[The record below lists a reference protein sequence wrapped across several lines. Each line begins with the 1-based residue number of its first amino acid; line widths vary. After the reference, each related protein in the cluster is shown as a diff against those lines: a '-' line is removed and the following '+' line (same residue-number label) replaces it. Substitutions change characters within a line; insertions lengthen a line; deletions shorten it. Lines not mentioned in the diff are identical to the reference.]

1 MWFIPPIQSCFFT
14 SQPVIRPLPAAH
26 HGEVC
31 EDLSSYCGSAL
42 PQPVLYHFPI
52 LFATVLRDLA
62 SSYEKHSIAKLSST
76 PLWNLILQNVAL
88 LKVEFNSSYFSLI
101 ILYTN
106 MGIPP
111 SSKETIMNKQK
122 HLNLEARILIETM
135 LNEHHSF
142 KSIARELGKDCTTIS
157 KEIKARICF
166 EKTGALGRSFNDCRV
181 AFLHQC
187 SLQKFCQHCAY
198 SNNKPCWTCGR
209 CTSSCISY
217 EKYICPKLSKPP
229 YVCNGCQQR
238 TRCSLEKRLYK
249 ASYAQKEYEQV
260 RSESRSGFAL
270 SEAELKQLD
279 DVVSPLLKKGQSL
292 HHIAVHHAD
301 ELMKSE
307 RTLYTYTNNGLF
319 TARNIDMPRTIR
331 MRPRKN
337 VSSKLKVD
345 KSCRI
350 GRDFHCFEIYM
361 AEHPDASVRQL
372 DSVEGI
378 KGGAVLLTIHF
389 VEQQLQLAFLRQH
402 NDSQSVIDI
411 FDRLYFELRMDIFI
425 ELFPVLLADNGSEFS
440 NPSAIELDAQGN
452 PRTRM
457 FYCNPSAPYQK
468 GSCENNHELIRRIIP
483 KGTDLG
489 RYSQEQIDF
498 MMSHINSYSR
508 KKLGNKSPYEVFEF
522 QYGRKILDAFHL
534 QKIPADEIIL
544 SPELLK

>member
-1 MWFIPPIQSCFFT
+1 
-14 SQPVIRPLPAAH
+14 
-26 HGEVC
+26 
-31 EDLSSYCGSAL
+31 
-42 PQPVLYHFPI
+42 
-52 LFATVLRDLA
+52 
-62 SSYEKHSIAKLSST
+62 
-76 PLWNLILQNVAL
+76 
-88 LKVEFNSSYFSLI
+88 
-101 ILYTN
+101 
-106 MGIPP
+106 
-111 SSKETIMNKQK
+111 MNKQK

-157 KEIKARICF
+157 KEIKAHICF

-378 KGGAVLLTIHF
+378 KGGSVLLTIHF
-389 VEQQLQLAFLRQH
+389 VLPKLQLAFLRDA
-402 NDSQSVIDI
+402 NDSKSVTDI
-411 FDRLYFELRMDIFI
+411 FDALYKLLGFENFTKILPIC
-425 ELFPVLLADNGSEFS
+425 LADNGTEFS
-440 NPSAIELDAQGN
+440 DPFGIEADSDGVIRSRL
-452 PRTRM
+452 
-457 FYCNPSAPYQK
+457 FYCDPSSPGQK
-468 GSCENNHELIRRIIP
+468 GACENNHEFIRRIIP
-483 KGTDLG
+483 KSTDLG
-489 RYSQEQIDF
+489 QYTQSQIDI
-498 MMSHINSYSR
+498 MMDHINSYGR
-508 KKLGNKSPYEVFEF
+508 PELGDKSPH
-522 QYGRKILDAFHL
+522 GI
-534 QKIPADEIIL
+534 
-544 SPELLK
+544 